1 MMWIVKL
8 TGLVLVSMA
17 GFLFGAEKAEILRRR
32 MEFWRE
38 LAQMLAQI
46 QDAVHYRGLATPILL
61 EELQAGSYPYLMLRE
76 CTDLTCFKFPK
87 YIPPEDAN
95 PFAPLFVQIG
105 QTGAQELCEQM
116 PYYMDLCQ
124 QNSAKQEKE
133 YQAAVRL
140 YPQAGACA
148 GLMAA
153 LLLL

>member
-1 MMWIVKL
+1 MWIVKL
-8 TGLVLVSMA
+8 TGLVLVSTA
-17 GFLFGAEKAEILRRR
+17 GFLFGAEKVEILHRKT
-32 MEFWRE
+32 EFWRE

-46 QDAVHYRGLATPILL
+46 QDAVHYRGLATPLLL
-61 EELQAGSYPYLMLRE
+61 EELQAASYPHLMLRKCANLE
-76 CTDLTCFKFPK
+76 CFNFPR
-87 YIPPEDAN
+87 YIPPEDSSA
-95 PFAPLFVQIG
+95 FASLFAQIG
-105 QTGAQELCEQM
+105 QTGVQELCEQM
-116 PYYMDLCQ
+116 PYYIDLCQ